1 MRSRFVLINL
11 TRGGADDDVR
21 AADAPL
27 AVPDGARPPLQLR
40 DLVDEA
46 DALDERP
53 ALPAPAARPRAL
65 GHLLLLT
72 EGAAEEKEGKQSRE
86 QCGEGRCPHGR
97 RPDVFGVVDSRDNMD
112 CSRAL
117 LEVRGAMQ
125 SADRP
130 PSLMKCA
137 RVVEISLGFCNDME
151 ENSLSFVK
159 TTTFSRGRIGGK

>member
-1 MRSRFVLINL
+1 M
-11 TRGGADDDVR
+11 R

-53 ALPAPAARPRAL
+53 TLPAPAARPRAL

-72 EGAAEEKEGKQSRE
+72 EGEGAEEKEGKQSQE

-97 RPDVFGVVDSRDNMD
+97 RPDVFGVVDSRDKTD
-112 CSRAL
+112 CSRGL
-117 LEVRGAMQ
+117 LEVLALEATSGTVT
-125 SADRP
+125 SAASDGSGHLIRHAH
-130 PSLMKCA
+130 K
-137 RVVEISLGFCNDME
+137 
-151 ENSLSFVK
+151 
-159 TTTFSRGRIGGK
+159 